1 MQPKSAVMEH
11 RAEKDSMGEMQVP
24 ADSLY
29 GASTQRAVLNFPV
42 SEKRFPRVFLE
53 ALGAVKAAAAAANM
67 KLGKLDP
74 KLGEPLRKAALAVRN
89 GEHDSQ
95 FVVDI
100 YQTGSGTSTNTNVNE
115 VIANLANLSLGEP
128 VGKKSP
134 VHPNDHVNMGQS
146 SNDVIPT
153 AIHVSAVL
161 DIERRLLAAL
171 DALANALAAKA
182 EAFRDV
188 VKTGRTH
195 LQDATP
201 VTLGQEF
208 SGYATQVKNCRRR
221 IERSLEELR
230 ELAIGGT
237 AVGTGMNTHPQ
248 FARLVCEDLG
258 RQFSTQFREAPNH
271 FESLAAK
278 DTCAEVSGALK
289 VLAVALTKVAND
301 IRWLSSG
308 PRAGF
313 GEITIP
319 ETQPGSSI
327 MPGKVNPVIAESVL
341 QVAAQVVG
349 NDLVVATGA
358 AAGNFEL
365 NVMMPVIAYNL
376 LDSINLLANVC
387 NNFKEKCVDGIQ
399 ANAEQCAE
407 TIERGLS
414 LVTAFS
420 PVIGYDKAA
429 HLSQKAYR
437 ENKTIREVAREE
449 GLFSDEELDRL
460 LDPRTMLQPEG

>member
-1 MQPKSAVMEH
+1 MEY
-11 RAEKDSMGEMQVP
+11 RVERDSMGEMQVP
-24 ADSLY
+24 GDALY

-42 SEKRFPRVFLE
+42 SGKRFPRVFFE
-53 ALGAVKAAAAAANM
+53 ALGAVKAAAATANM

-74 KLGEPLRKAALAVRN
+74 KLGEPIRKAALEVRE
-89 GEHDSQ
+89 GKHDAH

-100 YQTGSGTSTNTNVNE
+100 YQTGSGTSTNTNANE
-115 VIANLANLSLGEP
+115 VVANLANLGLGQP
-128 VGKKSP
+128 IGAKSP

-153 AIHVSAVL
+153 AIHVSALL
-161 DIERRLLAAL
+161 DIERRLLPAL
-171 DALANALAAKA
+171 KALGDSLGKKA
-182 EAFRDV
+182 DEFRDV
-188 VKTGRTH
+188 IKTGRTH

-208 SGYATQVKNCRRR
+208 SGYAVQIHNCRRR
-221 IERSLEELR
+221 IAGALENLR

-237 AVGTGMNTHPQ
+237 AVGTGINTHPD
-248 FARLVCEDLG
+248 FARLVCEDLSG
-258 RQFSTQFREAPNH
+258 QFKTPFREAPNH

-278 DTCAEVSGALK
+278 DTCVEVSGALK
-289 VLAVALTKVAND
+289 VLAVALTKIAND

-308 PRAGF
+308 PRTGI

-341 QVAAQVVG
+341 QAAAQVMG
-349 NDLVVATGA
+349 NDVAVAVGG

-376 LDSINLLANVC
+376 LDSVALLAGVC
-387 NNFKEKCVDGIQ
+387 RIFREKCVDGIR
-399 ANAEQCAE
+399 ANAERCRD

-414 LVTAFS
+414 LVTSFA
-420 PVIGYDKAA
+420 PAIGYDRAA
-429 HLSQKAYR
+429 KLSQKAYR

-449 GLFSDEELDRL
+449 GLFPEEEMNRL
-460 LDPRTMLQPEG
+460 LDPRSMLQPEG

>member
-1 MQPKSAVMEH
+1 MET
-11 RAEKDSMGEMQVP
+11 RIERDSMGEMEVP
-24 ADSLY
+24 GDSLY
-29 GASTQRAVLNFPV
+29 GASTRRAVLNFPV
-42 SEKRFPRVFLE
+42 SDKRFPRAFLE
-53 ALGAVKAAAAAANM
+53 ALGAIKAGAAAANM

-74 KLGEPLRKAALAVRN
+74 KLGEPIRKAAEAVRD
-89 GEHDSQ
+89 GEHDDH

-100 YQTGSGTSTNTNVNE
+100 YQTGSGTSTNTNANE
-115 VIANLANLSLGEP
+115 VIANVANVGLGEP
-128 VGKKSP
+128 IGKKAP

-153 AIHVSAVL
+153 TIHVSAL
-161 DIERRLLAAL
+161 IGIERDLLPAL
-171 DALANALAAKA
+171 EGLRESLTAKA
-182 EAFRDV
+182 EAFKDI

-208 SGYATQVKNCRRR
+208 SGYATQIRNCHGR
-221 IERSLEELR
+221 IESCLANLR

-237 AVGTGMNTHPQ
+237 AVGTGINTHPR
-248 FARLVCEDLG
+248 FANLVCESLSE
-258 RQFSTQFREAPNH
+258 QLKTEFRKASNH

-278 DTCAEVSGALK
+278 DTCVEVSGALK
-289 VLAVALTKVAND
+289 VLAAALTKIAND

-308 PRAGF
+308 PRTGF
-313 GEITIP
+313 GEIAIP

-349 NDLVVATGA
+349 NDAVVTWGG

-365 NVMMPVIAYNL
+365 NVMMPVVALNL
-376 LDSINLLANVC
+376 LDSISLLANVC
-387 NNFKEKCVDGIQ
+387 GIFREKCVDGVE
-399 ANAEQCAE
+399 ANVDRMSE

-414 LVTAFS
+414 LVTALA

-429 HLSQKAYR
+429 TLSQQAFR
-437 ENKTIREVAREE
+437 ENKTIREVVREHDMI
-449 GLFSDEELDRL
+449 SDDELDKL
-460 LDPRTMLQPEG
+460 LDPTTMLHPSE

>member
-1 MQPKSAVMEH
+1 MEM
-11 RAEKDSMGEMQVP
+11 RIEKDSMGEMEVP

-42 SEKRFPRVFLE
+42 SSKRFPRVFLE
-53 ALGAVKAAAAAANM
+53 ALGAIKAAGASANM
-67 KLGKLDP
+67 KLGKLNP
-74 KLGEPLRKAALAVRN
+74 ELGEPIRNAAEAVRD
-89 GEHDSQ
+89 GEYDDH

-100 YQTGSGTSTNTNVNE
+100 YQTGSGTSTNTNANE
-115 VIANLANLSLGEP
+115 VIANVANVVLGEP
-128 VGKKSP
+128 IGKKAP

-153 AIHVSAVL
+153 AIHVSSVL
-161 DIERRLLAAL
+161 EIVRNLLPAL
-171 DALANALAAKA
+171 DELGESLASKA
-182 EAFRDV
+182 EAYKDV

-208 SGYATQVKNCRRR
+208 SGYAAQVRNCRGR
-221 IERSLEELR
+221 IENCLPPLR

-237 AVGTGMNTHPQ
+237 AVGTGINTHPRFASFLCENLSEQ
-248 FARLVCEDLG
+248 FQEE
-258 RQFSTQFREAPNH
+258 FSETPNH

-278 DTCAEVSGALK
+278 DVCVELSGALK
-289 VLAVALTKVAND
+289 VLAVALTKIAND

-313 GEITIP
+313 SEISIP

-349 NDLVVATGA
+349 NDAVVTWGG

-365 NVMMPVIAYNL
+365 NVMMPVIALNL
-376 LDSINLLANVC
+376 LDSVSLLANVC
-387 NNFKEKCVDGIQ
+387 KIFKEKCVDGVE
-399 ANAEQCAE
+399 ANFSKMNE
-407 TIERGLS
+407 TIEQSLS
-414 LVTAFS
+414 LVTALA
-420 PVIGYDKAA
+420 PVLGYDKAA
-429 HLSQKAYR
+429 ALSQRAFQ
-437 ENKTIREVAREE
+437 ENKTIRDVVREE
-449 GLFSDEELDRL
+449 DLMSDADLDSL
-460 LDPRTMLQPEG
+460 LDPTSMLHPTE